1 MSELLVEACGALTT
15 VQDAGRFGLRRFGVS
30 PAGAMDA
37 TALARANAL
46 VGNAPD
52 TAAIE
57 FCLMG
62 GRFRLEGGPVLIAF
76 SGKSANATA
85 GGRALDAD
93 SSILLESSERLII
106 GPMREGVYAYLA
118 FAGGI
123 RLAPDMGSLSAHRR
137 SGIGGRP
144 LFQGDRLPLAD
155 GSGDARPRR
164 LPPAET
170 LGNAPIRLMLG
181 PQDDLFTERGLK
193 ALFREEFAISAQVDR
208 MGCRLEGPKIEH
220 AGGFNI
226 ISDGI
231 VPGSIQVPGDGQP
244 IVLLRDGQTTGGYPK
259 IATVISADLDR
270 FAQLPPGSAVR
281 FQLVTREEALAA
293 AKYRKQQLTSFL
305 GSTELLEPGSPA
317 NSLFSSNLISGV
329 TNAFDFDYDAGSEA
343 ALDPKIFS

>member
-1 MSELLVEACGALTT
+1 MSELLVESCGALTT

-37 TALARANAL
+37 IALARANAL
-46 VGNAPD
+46 VGNALD

-62 GRFRLEGGPVLIAF
+62 GRFCLEGGPALIAF
-76 SGKSANATA
+76 SGTSANATA

-93 SSILLESSERLII
+93 SSMLVHAGEHLVI
-106 GPMREGVYAYLA
+106 GPVRDGVYAYLA
-118 FAGGI
+118 IAGGI
-123 RLAPDMGSLSAHRR
+123 RLAPDMGSRSVHRR

-144 LFQGDRLPLAD
+144 LQRGDRLPLAD
-155 GSGDARPRR
+155 DAGEAQPRS
-164 LPPAET
+164 LPPAEA
-170 LGNAPIRLMLG
+170 LGNAPIRLILG
-181 PQDDLFTERGLK
+181 PQDDLFTERALK
-193 ALFREEFAISAQVDR
+193 TLFREEFAISAQVDR

-220 AGGFNI
+220 GSGFNI

-231 VPGSIQVPGDGQP
+231 VQGSVQVPGDGQP

-281 FQLVTREEALAA
+281 FHLVTREEALTL
-293 AKYRKQQLTSFL
+293 AKARAQKIVSFHECAKPL
-305 GSTELLEPGSPA
+305 AIESPA
-317 NSLFSSNLISGV
+317 DALFSSNLISGV
-329 TNAFDFDYDAGSEA
+329 TSAFDFDYM
-343 ALDPKIFS
+343 

>member
-1 MSELLVEACGALTT
+1 MSELLVESCGPLTT
-15 VQDAGRFGLRRFGVS
+15 VQDAGRFGWRRFGLS
-30 PAGAMDA
+30 PAGAMDT

-46 VGNAPD
+46 VGNTPD

-62 GRFRLEGGPVLIAF
+62 GRFRLEGSPALIAV
-76 SGKSANATA
+76 SGANTRATA

-93 SSILLESSERLII
+93 SSMLAHAGEHLVI

-118 FAGGI
+118 IAGGI
-123 RLAPDMGSLSAHRR
+123 QSASDMGSRSVHRR

-144 LFQGDRLPLAD
+144 LLHGDRLSLAE
-155 GSGDARPRR
+155 GAGEALPRR
-164 LPPAET
+164 LPPAEA
-170 LGNAPIRLMLG
+170 LGHDPIRLMLG
-181 PQDDLFTERGLK
+181 PQDDLFTER
-193 ALFREEFAISAQVDR
+193 AIETLFREGFAISAQVDR

-220 AGGFNI
+220 ASGFNI

-231 VPGSIQVPGDGQP
+231 VPGSIQIPGDGQP

-259 IATVISADLDR
+259 IAAVISADLDR

-281 FQLVTREEALAA
+281 FQLITREEALAA
-293 AKYRKQQLTSFL
+293 ARYRKQQITSFL
-305 GSTELLEPGSPA
+305 ESTEPVDPGSPA

-329 TNAFDFDYDAGSEA
+329 TNAFDFDYDADSEA
-343 ALDPKIFS
+343 ALNPKVVS